1 MSHKHC
7 CCQRNMPMP
16 MAVSPAAVSPLGGYG
31 GGCYNIFSLIILILV
46 VLQFGRR
53 RGFFPRREC
62 GEGILAGTEGLDGN
76 DGLVDNGILFI
87 ITIFLLIWCTCG
99 RGGFTSGC
107 GGGFGGGYGGFGGM
121 Y

>member
-1 MSHKHC
+1 
-7 CCQRNMPMP
+7 MPVAP
-16 MAVSPAAVSPLGGYG
+16 IAAGPVAGLG

-53 RGFFPRREC
+53 RGFLGRRGEC
-62 GEGILAGTEGLDGN
+62 GEGILAGTEDRE

-107 GGGFGGGYGGFGGM
+107 GGFGGVGGYPGV